1 MANVGII
8 KCKRENQIVQLK
20 YIMSV
25 TSIGSGN
32 SATGTTSADT
42 VPNPNQTLTQNDFLQ
57 LLVSQMEN
65 QDPLNPQ
72 SDTDMAAQM
81 AQFTSL
87 TNSSAMSGSLSMM
100 QANSLVGSTV
110 SLQIDSN
117 TTSSGVVQGVIVQN
131 GAPQIVVNGSDYSLS
146 QVTSVTPTPT
156 SGSTPSTT
164 PAGN

>member
-1 MANVGII
+1 
-8 KCKRENQIVQLK
+8 
-20 YIMSV
+20 MSV

-72 SDTDMAAQM
+72 SNTDMAAQM

-87 TNSSAMSGSLSMM
+87 QQSSAMSSSLSML
-100 QANSLVGSTV
+100 QANSLIGSTV
-110 SLQIDSN
+110 NIQVTPQS
-117 TTSSGVVQGVIVQN
+117 TTSGVVQAVQS
-131 GAPQIVVNGSDYSLS
+131 AASSS
-146 QVTSVTPTPT
+146 
-156 SGSTPSTT
+156 SGSTQIV
-164 PAGN
+164 